1 MVIPLADGESL
12 VKEAANGHFL
22 RPASG
27 LSGRLC
33 HSYLTDRRLV
43 LCAAYYDLAAMREK
57 EPGPVL
63 YEAALSS
70 IVRLKAGPPDQEPCL
85 LLTVALP
92 DKAPETLL
100 LFFRDDSWTAAAP
113 ERLAERDE
121 WLAETAR
128 CCSAQGGTFELVA
141 PKTPEKPV
149 PAGPAAPVK
158 PAGWL
163 AGKYELKREL
173 GSGGMGIVYE
183 GRDHSLDRPV
193 AIKRMLPALKLAGR
207 DKTLFLKEAKLSASL
222 HHPFIADIYA
232 ILDEGAE
239 LYLIF
244 EYVDGKTL
252 QEYLDTKRVMPA
264 EKAKPVLKCICEA
277 LAYAHSCK
285 VVHRDIKPSNIML
298 TKHGYAKVMDFGVAR
313 QIKDTAERLSKTKLD
328 TSGTLAYMAPEQER
342 GRSDLRA
349 DIFALGATVY
359 ELLGGEQPFTGPNF
373 YIQKEKQD
381 FKPLADLEPS
391 VPPELSRAVER
402 CMSFKAEDRFQSVA
416 EFAKAIGAA

>member
-1 MVIPLADGESL
+1 
-12 VKEAANGHFL
+12 
-22 RPASG
+22 
-27 LSGRLC
+27 
-33 HSYLTDRRLV
+33 
-43 LCAAYYDLAAMREK
+43 
-57 EPGPVL
+57 
-63 YEAALSS
+63 
-70 IVRLKAGPPDQEPCL
+70 
-85 LLTVALP
+85 
-92 DKAPETLL
+92 
-100 LFFRDDSWTAAAP
+100 
-113 ERLAERDE
+113 
-121 WLAETAR
+121 
-128 CCSAQGGTFELVA
+128 
-141 PKTPEKPV
+141 
-149 PAGPAAPVK
+149 
-158 PAGWL
+158 
-163 AGKYELKREL
+163 
-173 GSGGMGIVYE
+173 
-183 GRDHSLDRPV
+183 
-193 AIKRMLPALKLAGR
+193 
-207 DKTLFLKEAKLSASL
+207 
-222 HHPFIADIYA
+222 
-232 ILDEGAE
+232 
-239 LYLIF
+239 
-244 EYVDGKTL
+244 
-252 QEYLDTKRVMPA
+252 MPA